1 LGRFPSVDEGSLN
14 SIQTMQAREGG
25 VIETGVVDDVPGPFV
40 NARESSQEDEA
51 EVNEQGWKK
60 WDEG

>member
-1 LGRFPSVDEGSLN
+1 
-14 SIQTMQAREGG
+14 
-25 VIETGVVDDVPGPFV
+25 VVDDVPGPFV
-40 NARESSQEDEA
+40 NARESSQEDED